1 MGKNITD
8 FKNALVYIVYQ
19 LVFLGK
25 TLESLQFAAYMQVE
39 RPDGKKI
46 HHSLV

>member
-25 TLESLQFAAYMQVE
+25 TLESLQLICKLNDPME
-39 RPDGKKI
+39 RKYTTR
-46 HHSLV
+46 